1 MTTIRT
7 LEVRKDDLSK
17 TRVTEHDVSAL
28 ADGQV
33 LCAIDRFGLS
43 ANNITYGVVGEKIGY
58 WQFFPAEDG
67 WGVIPTWGFADVVES
82 KHPDVAVGERL
93 YGYWPM
99 GTHLVIEPGKVGEAR
114 LVDGI
119 AHRSALPPVYN
130 SYARC
135 SHEPHYEPAL
145 DDARM
150 LLFPLYA
157 TSYCLYDYL
166 LDNDFF
172 GAAQVIIPSASSK
185 TAIGLAY
192 ALAGDDGG
200 RPVIGLTSSGNV
212 ARVESL
218 GLYTQTIAYD
228 DLASVDASVPSVIVD
243 MSGNGAVLAALHKHL
258 GDNMRFT
265 SNVGLTHYDE
275 NQMAEGFI
283 AERSQMFF
291 APAHIQKRTKEWGPG
306 VFDRRAYGFWRDAAV
321 KSADWLRYEHRA
333 GIEALEGAY
342 REVLAGSTAPD
353 VGIIITPGA

>member
-1 MTTIRT
+1 MTTTQT
-7 LEVRKDDLSK
+7 LQVRKDALGDV
-17 TRVTEHDVSAL
+17 RVVAANVDAID
-28 ADGQV
+28 DGQV

-43 ANNITYGVVGEKIGY
+43 ANNVTYGVVGEKIGY
-58 WQFFPAEDG
+58 WQFFPAPDG

-82 KHPDVAVGERL
+82 RHPDVAVGERL

-99 GTHLVIEPGKVGEAR
+99 GTHLVIAPGKVADQR

-119 AHRSALPPVYN
+119 AHRAALPPVYN

-135 SHEPHYEPAL
+135 SHEPHSEPAL

-166 LDNDFF
+166 VDNDFF
-172 GAAQVIIPSASSK
+172 GAAQVVIPSASSK

-192 ALAGDDGG
+192 ALADDTGG
-200 RPVIGLTSSGNV
+200 RAVVGLTSAGNV
-212 ARVESL
+212 ARVEAL
-218 GLYTQTIAYD
+218 GLYTRTVAYD
-228 DLASVDASVPSVIVD
+228 AIDTIDASLATVIVD
-243 MSGNGAVLAALHKHL
+243 MSGNGTVLAVLHRHL

-275 NQMAEGFI
+275 NDMAEGFI
-283 AERSQMFF
+283 RERSEMFF

-306 VFDRRAYGFWRDAAV
+306 VFDRKAYAFWRDAAV

-333 GIEALEGAY
+333 GMAALEASWQEAL
-342 REVLAGSTAPD
+342 AGDTAPD
-353 VGIIITPGA
+353 VGLIITPGG